1 MVWINKK
8 ATQGI
13 DPLVCAQHVQRW
25 CQWLYGVLLCMCI
38 INTLDKDPLNL
49 LFYFKIL
56 YCFVHKITNQMARLS
71 SKIWLGY
78 VYHVVQNPKI
88 WLAMSYSAPLHYLV
102 CNFFLISGADKE
114 QVQEGDNQVRLGRM
128 LPLLQDISSFV
139 TRAYEVVKNV
149 IQQLASLHSKWDL

>member
-1 MVWINKK
+1 
-8 ATQGI
+8 
-13 DPLVCAQHVQRW
+13 
-25 CQWLYGVLLCMCI
+25 MCI
-38 INTLDKDPLNL
+38 INTFDKDPLNL

-56 YCFVHKITNQMARLS
+56 YTLTNQMARLS

-78 VYHVVQNPKI
+78 VYHVVQNPRI

>member
-1 MVWINKK
+1 
-8 ATQGI
+8 
-13 DPLVCAQHVQRW
+13 
-25 CQWLYGVLLCMCI
+25 MCI

-56 YCFVHKITNQMARLS
+56 YCFVHINQS
-71 SKIWLGY
+71 DGQ
-78 VYHVVQNPKI
+78 VVIQDMIGLCVPNPRI